1 MATKN
6 FSFENAMAELEE
18 TVRALEAGKLTL
30 EESLK
35 AFERGVKLVNACN
48 EKINQA
54 EKKVKILLS
63 DENGELVEKDFDTE
77 KEEF

>member
-18 TVRALEAGKLTL
+18 TVRALEEGKLIL

-63 DENGELVEKDFDTE
+63 DENGDLVEKDFDTE